1 MKMENRKEL
10 RKFGLILAIILSLIG
25 TINLY
30 KKNITI
36 AVILYCL
43 CLSVLIFAII
53 KPEYLKPIHRAMLFV
68 SHKIGWV
75 NTRLL
80 LGIIYYLVFTPI
92 GMVMRILGRDLLDRK
107 YDRQKN
113 SYWILIDEEF
123 DKKRCERQF

>member
-1 MKMENRKEL
+1 MENRKEL
-10 RKFGLILAIILSLIG
+10 KIFGLILAVILSLIG

-36 AVILYCL
+36 ATILYSL
-43 CLSVLIFAII
+43 DLIVVVFTIVR
-53 KPEYLKPIHRAMLFV
+53 PEYLRPIHRAMLFV
-68 SHKIGWV
+68 SQKIGWF

-113 SYWILIDEEF
+113 SYWILIDEKY